1 MRTRSNWTHST
12 SLGGWANDISVT
24 ILDFSPGKW
33 IEQDDAICWGGVKV
47 VQSCPTLRLYGL
59 YSTWDF
65 PGQNTGV
72 GSLSLLQGIFPTQRS
87 NPGLLHC
94 RRTLYHLNHQRSPR
108 ILEWLAHPFS
118 SRSSWCRNWTGVS
131 FNAGRFF
138 TSGAT
143 REDVATGA
151 LNSDVL

>member
-47 VQSCPTLRLYGL
+47 VQSCPTLRPYGL

-94 RRTLYHLNHQRSPR
+94 RRTLYHLNHQRIPR

-118 SRSSWCRNWTGVS
+118 SRSSWHRNWTGVS